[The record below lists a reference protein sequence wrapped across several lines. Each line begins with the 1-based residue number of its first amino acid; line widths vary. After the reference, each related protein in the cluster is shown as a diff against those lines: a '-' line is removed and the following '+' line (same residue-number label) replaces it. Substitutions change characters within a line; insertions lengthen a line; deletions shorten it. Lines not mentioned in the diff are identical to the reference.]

1 MNLDKESEF
10 WELESFTKY
19 FPKYHDSWTDFQIGS
34 TGESSGNGTLVLDHY
49 RDAKTGKSDFS
60 NKILD
65 KLYGFHDFSTDSI
78 KYPET
83 QFWDD
88 EEFGDA
94 LMETF
99 DFGAMKRGDMIEK
112 GNDVHCSCIHEIE
125 QAIFDDTDNSYSY
138 DQIKFF
144 VVVFQCDVVLVAV
157 RGFCFEKE
165 FQEELFVY
173 WTFDGNWV
181 VNKVVNGYLGEMRG
195 DLNSEDDDDFFDDS
209 DEDNDG

>member
-1 MNLDKESEF
+1 MNVDKESEF
-10 WELESFTKY
+10 WELESFKY
-19 FPKYHDSWTDFQIGS
+19 FPKHHDIWTDFQVGS

-83 QFWDD
+83 NFWDD

-94 LMETF
+94 LNETF
-99 DFGAMKRGDMIEK
+99 DFGAMKRGNVIEK

-125 QAIFDDTDNSYSY
+125 QVVSNDDGQDIE
-138 DQIKFF
+138 QIKFF
-144 VVVFQCDVVLVAV
+144 FVAFQCDVVLVAV
-157 RGFCFEKE
+157 RGFDFESE
-165 FQEELFVY
+165 FQEDLFVY
-173 WTFDGNWV
+173 WTYDGEIWRAYT
-181 VNKVVNGYLGEMRG
+181 VVNGYLGEMSG
-195 DLNSEDDDDFFDDS
+195 DLKLEDDDEFFDD
-209 DEDNDG
+209 